1 MYIYIYPAEQNN
13 ASHSIDR
20 TMASCMFCF
29 FFVTLVIVFIL
40 TDARPHY
47 RTEMEIKERKKT
59 IPNDFLDPIMR
70 LVDEQMKRGTPELT
84 LWTYRRRHFRQ

>member
-1 MYIYIYPAEQNN
+1 MYIYPTEQSN

-20 TMASCMFCF
+20 TMASCMFYF
-29 FFVTLVIVFIL
+29 FFVTLVIGFIF
-40 TDARPHY
+40 TDARSPY
-47 RTEMEIKERKKT
+47 RTEVETMEQKKT

-70 LVDEQMKRGTPELT
+70 LIGEQLKRGTPELS